1 MTAIIARLARHRKA
15 RPQRGDHSPE
25 RHTGTLHRSTVQA
38 VCVGATALSWQ
49 DGGVL
54 LRDRLIMSPAQTES
68 FPLIAA
74 IDLGSNSFHMVLAK
88 ADHGEVRILERL
100 GDKVQLA
107 AGLDDQRQL
116 SEEAMQRGLDCL
128 GRFAQLTCTLPQGAV
143 RIVATNALREARNR
157 ALFIRRAEA
166 LLGHQVEVIS
176 GREEARLIYL
186 GVSHSIAD
194 TPGKRLVTDIG
205 GGSTE
210 FIIGQRFEPLLRES
224 LQMGCVSY
232 TQRYFLDGKITPARY
247 AQAYTAARLEIM
259 AIEHALSRIGWQDA
273 VGASGSIKAIGLAIQ
288 SAGLS
293 SRGEVTSEG
302 LAWLKRKVF
311 KCAEVERLD
320 LDGLKADRRSIFPA
334 GLAILEAIFDACGL
348 NRMSHSEGALREGV
362 LYDLLGRH
370 QHEDVRERTLSAFME
385 RYHVDQEQASRV
397 EAKALSAL
405 DKVASDW
412 DLQDDGYRELLS
424 WAARVHEVG
433 LDIAHYQYHKH
444 GAYLIEHSDLSGF
457 SRQDQQL
464 LALLVRGHRRN
475 IPKDKFAE
483 YGSDGIKLMRLCV
496 LLRFAILFHHI
507 RVNRD
512 SLNVQLK
519 ASGGSLDI
527 LFPDGWLAA
536 NPLTLADFQSEAEW
550 LKRIDISLNVH

>member
-1 MTAIIARLARHRKA
+1 MPLPRA
-15 RPQRGDHSPE
+15 
-25 RHTGTLHRSTVQA
+25 
-38 VCVGATALSWQ
+38 
-49 DGGVL
+49 
-54 LRDRLIMSPAQTES
+54 ES

-88 ADHGEVRILERL
+88 ADHGEIRILERL

-107 AGLDDQRQL
+107 AGIDEQRQL

-128 GRFAQLTCTLPQGAV
+128 GRFAQLTSSLPQGAV
-143 RIVATNALREARNR
+143 RIVGTNALREARNR
-157 ALFIRRAEA
+157 ADFIRRAEA

-232 TQRYFLDGKITPARY
+232 TQRYFKDGKITPARY

-259 AIEHALSRIGWQDA
+259 GIEHALRRLGWQDA
-273 VGASGSIKAIGLAIQ
+273 VGASGTIKAIGLAIQ

-293 SRGEVTSEG
+293 NGEVNGEG

-311 KCAEVERLD
+311 KSGDVDKLD
-320 LDGLKADRRSIFPA
+320 LDGLKPDRRPIFPA
-334 GLAILEAIFDACGL
+334 GLAILEAIFDACEL
-348 NRMSHSEGALREGV
+348 SRMSHSEGALREGV

-370 QHEDVRERTLSAFME
+370 HHEDVRERTLSSLMV
-385 RYHVDQEQASRV
+385 RYHVDLEQAARV
-397 EAKALSAL
+397 EHKALRAL
-405 DKVASDW
+405 DQVAQSWQLDAEW
-412 DLQDDGYRELLS
+412 HRELLT
-424 WAARVHEVG
+424 WAARVHEIG

-457 SRQDQQL
+457 SRQDQQM

-475 IPKDKFAE
+475 IPRDKLAE
-483 YGSDGIKLMRLCV
+483 FGEDGIKLVRLCV

-507 RVNRD
+507 RGTQDMPTVR
-512 SLNVQLK
+512 LK
-519 ASGGSLDI
+519 AGPTSLAI
-527 LFPDGWLAA
+527 QFPDGWLAA
-536 NPLTLADFQSEAEW
+536 NPLTQADFETEAEW
-550 LKRIDISLNVH
+550 LSRIDLTLTVS